1 MSDNLAVLVE
11 AKKEYLGQ
19 LANTMCEPMIDVFQ
33 ELYET
38 AVRESKNRKP
48 LVMFQKYLKE
58 VPNWSNAMSKNH
70 ADNITERCSYFSDLL
85 AAVFV
90 AVTKILSSVRLKQD
104 NQKISLKVPTNEI
117 FIQTVYNNCAKDL
130 YKDPY
135 IYHEEQSE
143 WVRDEKLKRRF
154 TTCIEETVQQLTP
167 VQQILS
173 TYMSSAG
180 TEKNI
185 DLDGESPIEDSEDPD
200 IDEEEGEGEGEG
212 ENKEE
217 GEGEEGSTADDL
229 AQQTPAP
236 PAAMPTLNEFKTVEG
251 VQSTVA
257 EPEQAPTPMP
267 APAPPIAQPAAA
279 AQQPPGVFFND
290 AADARPPPVKN
301 GMY

>member
-1 MSDNLAVLVE
+1 MSDLAVLVE

-19 LANTMCEPMIDVFQ
+19 LSNTMCEPMIDVFQ
-33 ELYET
+33 EIYET

-70 ADNITERCSYFSDLL
+70 ADNITDRCSYFSDLL

-90 AVTKILSSVRLKQD
+90 ACTKILSSVRLKSD
-104 NQKISLKVPTNEI
+104 NQKISLKVPTNEV

-135 IYHEEQSE
+135 VYHEEQSE

-173 TYMSSAG
+173 TYMANTASD
-180 TEKNI
+180 KNI
-185 DLDGESPIEDSEDPD
+185 DLDGDDAIEDSMDPD
-200 IDEEEGEGEGEG
+200 IDETENEGQDEGEGEGEG
-212 ENKEE
+212 GETIPGAETETAEAEAAPTPTGPPVLNEFKSIE
-217 GEGEEGSTADDL
+217 GVDPSPPVAPQPESTAP
-229 AQQTPAP
+229 ASFAP
-236 PAAMPTLNEFKTVEG
+236 PAA
-251 VQSTVA
+251 
-257 EPEQAPTPMP
+257 APAP
-267 APAPPIAQPAAA
+267 APAPPTQ
-279 AQQPPGVFFND
+279 FFSD
-290 AADARPPPVKN
+290 AADSRPAPKN
-301 GMY
+301 TLY

>member
-217 GEGEEGSTADDL
+217 GEGEEGSTDDL
-229 AQQTPAP
+229 AQPTPPAP

-251 VQSTVA
+251 VQSTA
-257 EPEQAPTPMP
+257 PEPEQAPPPMP
-267 APAPPIAQPAAA
+267 PPPIAQPAPA

-290 AADARPPPVKN
+290 AADARPPVKN

>member
-217 GEGEEGSTADDL
+217 GEGEEGSTDDL
-229 AQQTPAP
+229 AQPQPTPPAP

-267 APAPPIAQPAAA
+267 PPPIAQPAAA

-290 AADARPPPVKN
+290 AADTRPPVKN

>member
-200 IDEEEGEGEGEG
+200 IDEEEGEGEGE
-212 ENKEE
+212 NKEE
-217 GEGEEGSTADDL
+217 GEGEEGSTDDL
-229 AQQTPAP
+229 AQPEPTPPAP

-257 EPEQAPTPMP
+257 EPEQVPPPMP
-267 APAPPIAQPAAA
+267 PPPIAQPTAA

-290 AADARPPPVKN
+290 AADTRPPPVKN

>member
-11 AKKEYLGQ
+11 AKKEYLTQ
-19 LANTMCEPMIDVFQ
+19 LASTMCEPMIDVFQ

-217 GEGEEGSTADDL
+217 GEGEEGSTDDL
-229 AQQTPAP
+229 AQPTPAP

-251 VQSTVA
+251 VQST
-257 EPEQAPTPMP
+257 PEQVPPPMP

-290 AADARPPPVKN
+290 AADTRPPPVKN
-301 GMY
+301 GVY